1 MVFVHSPPLMHG
13 FGKQSSISLKKKQ
26 RENQKTVI
34 NKLSCHNGSLIKN
47 LIWQGGGVGDLLF
60 VSLLT

>member
-13 FGKQSSISLKKKQ
+13 FGKQSSISLKNKYKK
-26 RENQKTVI
+26 NQKTVI
-34 NKLSCHNGSLIKN
+34 NNLSCHNGSLIEN
-47 LIWQGGGVGDLLF
+47 LIWQGGGVGGLLF